1 MLNVQKRLVT
11 GALAAMVFGVCAGAN
26 AAEILVFN
34 FTDQDAVA
42 DVVAAG
48 LTSTDFTNG
57 GGLTHVSFDS
67 GAAASRGFNPGDDAA
82 EAEANGAFWTFTL
95 SAQSGYAFD
104 VTSLS
109 LGEWREANGPTEF
122 QVWADGSL
130 IGFRRIDE
138 LRLPCSRDCGAGVR
152 HHRAGGSHPGVG
164 CVEQRRQ
171 RRLVRGQRGR
181 QRQRHAAGH
190 ERSRAGEPAAV
201 RHRTPAGRAP
211 RPRPRV
217 AFQAHSS
224 TCAAR

>member
-57 GGLTHVSFDS
+57 GGLTHPSFSS
-67 GAAASRGFNPGDDAA
+67 GAAASRGFNPGNDADWA
-82 EAEANGAFWTFTL
+82 QDNGVFWTFTL

-122 QVWADGSL
+122 QLWADGSL
-130 IGFRRIDE
+130 IGSAESTSSVYLAHVIAAPASDITE
-138 LRLPCSRDCGAGVR
+138 LVVLILGWGASNN
-152 HHRAGGSHPGVG
+152 GGSADWFVDNVVVNGSVT
-164 CVEQRRQ
+164 QRDTRDAS
-171 RRLVRGQRGR
+171 VP
-181 QRQRHAAGH
+181 
-190 ERSRAGEPAAV
+190 EPASLLLFG
-201 RHRTPAGRAP
+201 TGLLL
-211 RPRPRV
+211 
-217 AFQAHSS
+217 
-224 TCAAR
+224 AARRARARA

>member
-57 GGLTHVSFDS
+57 GGLTHVSFSS
-67 GAAASRGFNPGDDAA
+67 GAAASRGWHPGDDAA

-122 QVWADGSL
+122 QLWADGSL
-130 IGFRRIDE
+130 IGSAESTSSVYLAHVIAAPASDITE
-138 LRLPCSRDCGAGVR
+138 LVVLILGWGASNN
-152 HHRAGGSHPGVG
+152 GGSADWFVDNVVVNGSVT
-164 CVEQRRQ
+164 QRDTRDAS
-171 RRLVRGQRGR
+171 VP
-181 QRQRHAAGH
+181 
-190 ERSRAGEPAAV
+190 EPASLLLFGTGLLLAS
-201 RHRTPAGRAP
+201 RRA
-211 RPRPRV
+211 R
-217 AFQAHSS
+217 
-224 TCAAR
+224 ARARA